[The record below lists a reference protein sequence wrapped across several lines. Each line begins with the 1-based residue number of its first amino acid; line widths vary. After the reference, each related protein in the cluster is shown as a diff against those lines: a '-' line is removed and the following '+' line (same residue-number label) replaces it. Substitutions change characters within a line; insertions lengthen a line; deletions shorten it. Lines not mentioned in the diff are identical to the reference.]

1 MLLRTLSAF
10 LLALSGSFAS
20 MADDFDSILTILTKE
35 EYKHCIAY
43 PEHSRSLNDC
53 ADYIYG
59 INNSLNDIWW
69 DSSFDKNTV
78 MFFDYLW
85 ENSEGVAMLENP
97 LIKLNL
103 AFLLGQTS
111 WSGMQCKHCESL
123 RSYTVSYIL
132 NDDIEIVAS
141 SLIALGVVGRPDD
154 VVLLRPIILREMD
167 GVAEKAVRTATK
179 LLNDKKLVNEFLA
192 ELYPEIGRDSLR
204 RYIER
209 YMKD

>member
-1 MLLRTLSAF
+1 
-10 LLALSGSFAS
+10 SGAFAS

-43 PEHSRSLNDC
+43 PEHFGSHSLNDC

-59 INNSLNDIWW
+59 VNNVLNDIWW
-69 DSSFDKNTV
+69 DSSVDKNTV

-85 ENSEGVAMLENP
+85 ENSEEIVMLENP

-103 AFLLGQTS
+103 AFLLGQSS

-154 VVLLRPIILREMD
+154 VVLLRPIILREMG

-179 LLNDKKLVNEFLA
+179 LLNDEKLVNEFLA